1 MHKNIQEFVDSF
13 FFFLKCFFFK
23 SWMFVPKQFT
33 DKMNICACLS
43 YLSRN
48 YIRRHMICYESS

>member
-23 SWMFVPKQFT
+23 SWMLVPKQFT
-33 DKMNICACLS
+33 DKMNYVLAYCI
-43 YLSRN
+43 YQG
-48 YIRRHMICYESS
+48 II